1 MSDKN
6 SLPHIPSNVHVINHP
21 LVQHKLTTLR
31 HKDTSTMEFR
41 SLTAEIGL
49 LLAYE
54 ATRDLALKPVQ
65 VETPLEQTEG
75 QILAGR
81 KTCIISI
88 LRAGNG
94 LLQGVLQLLPA
105 AKVGYVGMERDEQTH
120 RPRAYYCKLPKA
132 MQERTTLVVDPML
145 ATGFSA
151 IESIRQAKALGA
163 KDIRFLCLLASP
175 EGIQAMHEALP
186 EVAIYTAAIDRQLD
200 ENAYIRPGLGDA
212 GDRLYGT
219 L

>member
-1 MSDKN
+1 M
-6 SLPHIPSNVHVINHP
+6 VHEIRHP
-21 LVQHKLTTLR
+21 LVQHKLSTLR
-31 HKDTSTMEFR
+31 KKETTTMEFR
-41 SLTAEIGL
+41 AVTAELGV

-54 ATRDLALKPVQ
+54 ATRDLALREVTI
-65 VETPLEQTEG
+65 ETPMETTTGMELS
-75 QILAGR
+75 GR

-94 LLQGVLQLLPA
+94 LLDGVLQLLPA
-105 AKVGYVGMERDEQTH
+105 AKVGYVGMERDEKTH

-132 MQERTTLVVDPML
+132 MNERVTLVVDPML

-151 IESIRQAKALGA
+151 IESIRQIKELGA
-163 KDIRFLCLLASP
+163 KDIRFICLLAAP
-175 EGIQAMHEALP
+175 EGIAALSAAHP
-186 EVAIYTAAIDRQLD
+186 DVPIYTASVDRELD
-200 ENAYIRPGLGDA
+200 DNAYIRPGLGDA

>member
-1 MSDKN
+1 MD
-6 SLPHIPSNVHVINHP
+6 NVFEVTHP

-31 HKDTSTMEFR
+31 KKNTTTMEFR
-41 SLTAEIGL
+41 AVASEIGL
-49 LLAYE
+49 LLGYE
-54 ATRDLALKPVQ
+54 ATRDLPLQ
-65 VETPLEQTEG
+65 DSEIETPLEAMTAKELYG
-75 QILAGR
+75 K

-94 LLQGVLQLLPA
+94 LLDGVLKLLPA

-132 MQERTTLVVDPML
+132 MDERVTLVVDPML

-151 IESIRQAKALGA
+151 IESIHKVKALGA
-163 KDIRFLCLLASP
+163 KDIRFICILAAP
-175 EGIQAMHEALP
+175 EGIDALREAHP
-186 EVAIYTAAIDRQLD
+186 DVPIYTASIDRELD
-200 ENAYIRPGLGDA
+200 DHAYIRPGLGDA

>member
-1 MSDKN
+1 MTAEKVQIIS
-6 SLPHIPSNVHVINHP
+6 HP

-31 HKDTSTMEFR
+31 QKETSTMEFR
-41 SLTAEIGL
+41 DIASEIGL

-54 ATRDLALKPVQ
+54 ALRDLPLQDKAI
-65 VETPLEQTEG
+65 ETPLEAMVAKE
-75 QILAGR
+75 LYGR

-94 LLQGVLQLLPA
+94 LLDGVLKLLPA
-105 AKVGYVGMERDEQTH
+105 AKVGYIGMERDEETH

-132 MQERTTLVVDPML
+132 MDERVTLVVDPML

-151 IESIRQAKALGA
+151 IESIQKVKELGG
-163 KDIRFLCLLASP
+163 KDIRFICLLAAP
-175 EGIQAMHEALP
+175 EGVKAMQESHP
-186 EVAIYTAAIDRQLD
+186 DVPIYTAAVDRELD
-200 ENAYIRPGLGDA
+200 VKAYIRPGLGDA

>member
-1 MSDKN
+1 MAE
-6 SLPHIPSNVHVINHP
+6 NVFQIQHP
-21 LVQHKLTTLR
+21 LVQHKLSVLR
-31 HKDTSTMEFR
+31 RKETSTMVFR
-41 SLTAEIGL
+41 TTAAEIGL
-49 LLAYE
+49 MLGYE
-54 ATRDLALKPVQ
+54 ATRDLPVESIEI
-65 VETPLEQTEG
+65 ETPLEKTTAQEL
-75 QILAGR
+75 QGR
-81 KTCIISI
+81 KTCIVSI

-94 LLQGVLQLLPA
+94 LLDGVLQLLPA

-132 MQERTTLVVDPML
+132 LDERVTLVVDPML

-151 IESIRQAKALGA
+151 IESISKIKTLGA
-163 KDIRFLCLLASP
+163 KDIRFLCLVAAP
-175 EGIQAMHEALP
+175 EGLAALQSAHP
-186 EVAIYTAAIDRQLD
+186 EVPIYTAAIDRGLD

>member
-1 MSDKN
+1 MD
-6 SLPHIPSNVHVINHP
+6 NVYEINHP

-31 HKDTSTMEFR
+31 KKQTSTMEFR
-41 SLTAEIGL
+41 AVASEIGL
-49 LLAYE
+49 LLGYE
-54 ATRDLALKPVQ
+54 ATRDLPLKDSEI
-65 VETPLEQTEG
+65 ETPLETVVAKELFG
-75 QILAGR
+75 K

-94 LLQGVLQLLPA
+94 LLDGVLKLLPA
-105 AKVGYVGMERDEQTH
+105 AKVGYVGMERDEETH

-132 MQERTTLVVDPML
+132 MDERITLVVDPML

-151 IESIRQAKALGA
+151 IESIHKVKELGA
-163 KDIRFLCLLASP
+163 KDIRFLCILAAP
-175 EGIQAMHEALP
+175 EGIKALRKAHP
-186 EVAIYTAAIDRQLD
+186 DVPIYTGSIDRELD

>member
-1 MSDKN
+1 MRENK
-6 SLPHIPSNVHVINHP
+6 PFPENVHVINHP

-31 HKDTSTMEFR
+31 NKHTSTMEFR
-41 SLTAEIGL
+41 SIAAEIGL
-49 LLAYE
+49 ILAYE
-54 ATRDLALKPVQ
+54 ATRDLALQSVSI
-65 VETPLEQTEG
+65 ETPLELTEG
-75 QILAGR
+75 QVLAGR

-105 AKVGYVGMERDEQTH
+105 AKVGYVGMERDEETH

-151 IESIRQAKALGA
+151 IESIRQAKSLGA
-163 KDIRFLCLLASP
+163 QDVRFLCLLATP
-175 EGIQAMHEALP
+175 EGIAAMHEALP
-186 EVAIYTAAIDRQLD
+186 EVPIYTAAIDRGLD

>member
-1 MSDKN
+1 M
-6 SLPHIPSNVHVINHP
+6 VHEIRHP
-21 LVQHKLTTLR
+21 LVQHKLSTLR
-31 HKDTSTMEFR
+31 KKETTTMEFR
-41 SLTAEIGL
+41 AVTAELGV

-54 ATRDLALKPVQ
+54 ATRDLALQEVTI
-65 VETPLEQTEG
+65 ETPMETTTGME
-75 QILAGR
+75 LAGR

-94 LLQGVLQLLPA
+94 LLDGVLQLLPA
-105 AKVGYVGMERDEQTH
+105 AKVGYVGMERDEKTH

-132 MQERTTLVVDPML
+132 MNERVTLVVDPML

-151 IESIRQAKALGA
+151 IESIRQIKELGA
-163 KDIRFLCLLASP
+163 KDIRFICLLAAP
-175 EGIQAMHEALP
+175 EGIAALSAAHP
-186 EVAIYTAAIDRQLD
+186 DVPIYTASVDRELD
-200 ENAYIRPGLGDA
+200 DNAYIRPGLGDA

>member
-1 MSDKN
+1 MSDN
-6 SLPHIPSNVHVINHP
+6 RQFPQNVHVINHP

-31 HKDTSTMEFR
+31 NKHTSTMEFR
-41 SLTAEIGL
+41 GIAAEIGL
-49 LLAYE
+49 ILAYE
-54 ATRDLALKPVQ
+54 ATRDLALQTVSI
-65 VETPLEQTEG
+65 ETPLEVTEG
-75 QILAGR
+75 KVLTGR

-105 AKVGYVGMERDEQTH
+105 AKVGYVGMERDEETH

-151 IESIRQAKALGA
+151 IESIRQAKSLGA
-163 KDIRFLCLLASP
+163 QDVRFLCLLATP
-175 EGIQAMHEALP
+175 EGIAAMHEALP
-186 EVAIYTAAIDRQLD
+186 EVAIYTAAIDRGLD

>member
-1 MSDKN
+1 MRENK
-6 SLPHIPSNVHVINHP
+6 PFPENVHVINHP

-31 HKDTSTMEFR
+31 NKHTSTMEFR
-41 SLTAEIGL
+41 SIAAEIGL
-49 LLAYE
+49 ILAYE
-54 ATRDLALKPVQ
+54 ATRDLALQSVSI
-65 VETPLEQTEG
+65 ETPLEVTEG
-75 QILAGR
+75 QVLAGR

-105 AKVGYVGMERDEQTH
+105 AKVGYVGMERDEETH

-151 IESIRQAKALGA
+151 IESIRQASALGGQEV
-163 KDIRFLCLLASP
+163 RFVGLLARP
-175 EGIQAMHEALP
+175 EGIAAMHEALP
-186 EVAIYTAAIDRQLD
+186 EVPIYTAAIDRGLD

>member
-1 MSDKN
+1 M
-6 SLPHIPSNVHVINHP
+6 VHEIAHP

-31 HKDTSTMEFR
+31 KKETSTMEFR
-41 SLTAEIGL
+41 AVTAEIGL

-54 ATRDLALKPVQ
+54 ATRDLPLRPCAI
-65 VETPLEQTEG
+65 ETPMESMTAKELS
-75 QILAGR
+75 GR

-94 LLQGVLQLLPA
+94 LLDGVLQLLPA

-132 MQERTTLVVDPML
+132 MEERVALVVDPML

-151 IESIRQAKALGA
+151 IESIKKIKELGA
-163 KDIRFLCLLASP
+163 KDIRFICLLAAP
-175 EGIQAMHEALP
+175 EGLKALNEAHP
-186 EVAIYTAAIDRQLD
+186 DVPVYTASVDRELD
-200 ENAYIRPGLGDA
+200 EKAYIRPGLGDA

>member
-1 MSDKN
+1 MSDDIYLI
-6 SLPHIPSNVHVINHP
+6 SHP

-31 HKDTSTMEFR
+31 KKETTTMEFR
-41 SLTAEIGL
+41 AVASEIGT

-54 ATRDLALKPVQ
+54 ATRDLPLQ
-65 VETPLEQTEG
+65 EISIETPLEKMAGKE
-75 QILAGR
+75 LAGR

-94 LLQGVLQLLPA
+94 LLDGVLKLLPA
-105 AKVGYVGMERDEQTH
+105 AKVGFVGMERNETTH

-132 MQERTTLVVDPML
+132 MDERVTLVVDPML

-151 IESIRQAKALGA
+151 IESIRQVKKLGA
-163 KDIRFLCLLASP
+163 KDIRFLCLLAAP
-175 EGIQAMHEALP
+175 EGIEAMRREHP
-186 EVAIYTAAIDRQLD
+186 DVPIFTAAIDRQLN
-200 ENAYIRPGLGDA
+200 ENAYILPGLGDA

>member
-1 MSDKN
+1 MRENK
-6 SLPHIPSNVHVINHP
+6 PFPENVHVINHP

-31 HKDTSTMEFR
+31 NKHTSTMEFR
-41 SLTAEIGL
+41 SIAAEIGL
-49 LLAYE
+49 ILAYE
-54 ATRDLALKPVQ
+54 ATRDLALQSVSI
-65 VETPLEQTEG
+65 ETPLELTEG
-75 QILAGR
+75 QVLAGR

-105 AKVGYVGMERDEQTH
+105 AKVGYVGMERDEETH

-151 IESIRQAKALGA
+151 IESIRQAKSLGA
-163 KDIRFLCLLASP
+163 QDVRFLCLLATP
-175 EGIQAMHEALP
+175 EGIAAMHEALP
-186 EVAIYTAAIDRQLD
+186 EVPIYTAAIDRGLD

-219 L
+219 

>member
-1 MSDKN
+1 MRENK
-6 SLPHIPSNVHVINHP
+6 PFPENVHVINHP

-31 HKDTSTMEFR
+31 NKHTSTMEFR
-41 SLTAEIGL
+41 SIAAEIGL
-49 LLAYE
+49 ILAYE
-54 ATRDLALKPVQ
+54 ATRDLALQSVSI
-65 VETPLEQTEG
+65 ETPLEVTEG
-75 QILAGR
+75 QVLAGR

-94 LLQGVLQLLPA
+94 LLQGVLQLLPT
-105 AKVGYVGMERDEQTH
+105 AKVGYVGMERDEETH

-151 IESIRQAKALGA
+151 IESIRQAKSLGA
-163 KDIRFLCLLASP
+163 QDVRFLCLLATP
-175 EGIQAMHEALP
+175 EGIAAMHEALP
-186 EVAIYTAAIDRQLD
+186 EVPIYTAAIDRGLD

>member
-1 MSDKN
+1 MRENK
-6 SLPHIPSNVHVINHP
+6 PFPENVHAINHP

-31 HKDTSTMEFR
+31 NKHTSTMEFR
-41 SLTAEIGL
+41 SIAAEIGL
-49 LLAYE
+49 ILAYE
-54 ATRDLALKPVQ
+54 ATRDLALQSVSI
-65 VETPLEQTEG
+65 ETPLEVTEG
-75 QILAGR
+75 QVLAGR

-105 AKVGYVGMERDEQTH
+105 AKVGYVGMERDEETH

-151 IESIRQAKALGA
+151 IESIRQAKSLGA
-163 KDIRFLCLLASP
+163 QDVRFLCLLATP
-175 EGIQAMHEALP
+175 EGIAAMHEALP
-186 EVAIYTAAIDRQLD
+186 EVPIYTAAIDRGLD

>member
-1 MSDKN
+1 MI
-6 SLPHIPSNVHVINHP
+6 HEIRHP

-31 HKDTSTMEFR
+31 KKETPTMEFR
-41 SLTAEIGL
+41 AVTAELGV

-54 ATRDLALKPVQ
+54 ATRDLQLRPCHI
-65 VETPLEQTEG
+65 ETPLERMTGME
-75 QILAGR
+75 LSGR

-94 LLQGVLQLLPA
+94 LLDGVLQLLPA
-105 AKVGYVGMERDEQTH
+105 AKVGYVGMERDEETH

-132 MQERTTLVVDPML
+132 MDERVTLVVDPML

-151 IESIRQAKALGA
+151 IESIHKIKALGA
-163 KDIRFLCLLASP
+163 KDIRFICLLAAP
-175 EGIQAMHEALP
+175 EGIAALTGAHP
-186 EVAIYTAAIDRQLD
+186 DVPIYTASVDRELD
-200 ENAYIRPGLGDA
+200 DKAYIRPGLGDA

>member
-1 MSDKN
+1 MD
-6 SLPHIPSNVHVINHP
+6 NVFEISHP

-31 HKDTSTMEFR
+31 KKNTTTMEFR
-41 SLTAEIGL
+41 AVASEIGL
-49 LLAYE
+49 LLGYE
-54 ATRDLALKPVQ
+54 ATRDLPLKDSEI
-65 VETPLEQTEG
+65 ETPLEKMQAKELYG
-75 QILAGR
+75 K

-94 LLQGVLQLLPA
+94 LLDGVLKLLPA
-105 AKVGYVGMERDEQTH
+105 AKVGYVGMERDEETH

-132 MQERTTLVVDPML
+132 MDERITLVVDPML

-151 IESIRQAKALGA
+151 IESIHKVKELGA
-163 KDIRFLCLLASP
+163 KDIRFICILAAP
-175 EGIQAMHEALP
+175 EGIAALREAHP
-186 EVAIYTAAIDRQLD
+186 DVPIYTASVDRELD
-200 ENAYIRPGLGDA
+200 EKAYIRPGLGDA

>member
-1 MSDKN
+1 MVNEIS
-6 SLPHIPSNVHVINHP
+6 HP

-31 HKDTSTMEFR
+31 KKDTTTMEFR
-41 SLTAEIGL
+41 AVTAEIGL
-49 LLAYE
+49 LLGYE
-54 ATRDLALKPVQ
+54 ATRDLALRPCQ
-65 VETPLEQTEG
+65 IETPLESTTGME
-75 QILAGR
+75 LAGR

-94 LLQGVLQLLPA
+94 LLDGVLQLLPA
-105 AKVGYVGMERDEQTH
+105 AKVGYVGMERDEKTH

-132 MQERTTLVVDPML
+132 MDQRVTLVVDPML

-151 IESIRQAKALGA
+151 IESIRKIKLLGA
-163 KDIRFLCLLASP
+163 KDIRFLCLLAAP
-175 EGIQAMHEALP
+175 EGLAALREAHP
-186 EVAIYTAAIDRQLD
+186 DVPIYTASIDRELD

>member
-1 MSDKN
+1 MEPK
-6 SLPHIPSNVHVINHP
+6 VYEINHP

-31 HKDTSTMEFR
+31 RKETHTMEFR
-41 SLTAEIGL
+41 TITREIGL

-54 ATRDLALKPVQ
+54 ATRDFPLQ
-65 VETPLEQTEG
+65 DCEIETPLEKMRSKELQG
-75 QILAGR
+75 K

-94 LLQGVLQLLPA
+94 LLDGVLELLPA
-105 AKVGYVGMERDEQTH
+105 AKVGYIGMERDEVTH
-120 RPRAYYCKLPKA
+120 KPRAYYCKLPKA
-132 MQERTTLVVDPML
+132 MDERITLVVDPML

-151 IESIRQAKALGA
+151 IESIYKVKALGA
-163 KDIRFLCLLASP
+163 IDIRFLCLLSAP
-175 EGIQAMHEALP
+175 EGLKAMREHHP
-186 EVAIYTAAIDRQLD
+186 DVPIFTAAIDRELD

>member
-1 MSDKN
+1 MSDDIHLI
-6 SLPHIPSNVHVINHP
+6 SHP

-31 HKDTSTMEFR
+31 KKETTTMEFR
-41 SLTAEIGL
+41 AVASEIGT

-54 ATRDLALKPVQ
+54 ATRDLPLQ
-65 VETPLEQTEG
+65 EISIETPLEKMTGKE
-75 QILAGR
+75 LAGR

-94 LLQGVLQLLPA
+94 LLDGVLKLLPA
-105 AKVGYVGMERDEQTH
+105 AKVGFVGMERNETTH

-132 MQERTTLVVDPML
+132 MDERVTLVVDPML

-151 IESIRQAKALGA
+151 IESIRQVKKLGA
-163 KDIRFLCLLASP
+163 KDIRFLCLLAAP
-175 EGIQAMHEALP
+175 EGI
-186 EVAIYTAAIDRQLD
+186 EVMRREHPDVPIFTAAIDRQLN
-200 ENAYIRPGLGDA
+200 ENAYILPGLGDA

>member
-1 MSDKN
+1 M
-6 SLPHIPSNVHVINHP
+6 LHEIRHP

-31 HKDTSTMEFR
+31 KKDTTTMEFR
-41 SLTAEIGL
+41 AVTAEVGV

-54 ATRDLALKPVQ
+54 ATRDLPLQPCRI
-65 VETPLEQTEG
+65 ETPLEAMTAME
-75 QILAGR
+75 LAGR

-94 LLQGVLQLLPA
+94 LLDGVLQLLPA
-105 AKVGYVGMERDEQTH
+105 AKVGYVGMERDEETH

-132 MQERTTLVVDPML
+132 MDERVALVVDPML

-151 IESIRQAKALGA
+151 IESIHKIKSLGA
-163 KDIRFLCLLASP
+163 KDIRFICLLAAP
-175 EGIQAMHEALP
+175 EGIAALTAAHP
-186 EVAIYTAAIDRQLD
+186 DVPIYTASVDRALD

>member
-1 MSDKN
+1 MD
-6 SLPHIPSNVHVINHP
+6 NVYEINHP

-31 HKDTSTMEFR
+31 RKDTTTMEFR
-41 SLTAEIGL
+41 AVASEIGL
-49 LLAYE
+49 LLGYE
-54 ATRDLALKPVQ
+54 ATHDLPLQ
-65 VETPLEQTEG
+65 ECQIETPLESMTAKELFG
-75 QILAGR
+75 K

-94 LLQGVLQLLPA
+94 LLDGVLKLLPA

-132 MQERTTLVVDPML
+132 MDERVTLVVDPML

-151 IESIRQAKALGA
+151 IESIRKVKELGA
-163 KDIRFLCLLASP
+163 KDIRFLCLLAAP
-175 EGIQAMHEALP
+175 EGLEALRQAHP
-186 EVAIYTAAIDRQLD
+186 DVPIYTAAVDRELD
-200 ENAYIRPGLGDA
+200 DNAYIRPGLGDA

>member
-1 MSDKN
+1 MRENK
-6 SLPHIPSNVHVINHP
+6 PFPENVHVINHP

-31 HKDTSTMEFR
+31 NKRTSTMEFR
-41 SLTAEIGL
+41 SIAAEIGL
-49 LLAYE
+49 ILAYE
-54 ATRDLALKPVQ
+54 ATRDLALQSVSI
-65 VETPLEQTEG
+65 ETPLELTEG
-75 QILAGR
+75 QVLAGR

-105 AKVGYVGMERDEQTH
+105 AKVGYVGMERDEETH

-151 IESIRQAKALGA
+151 IESIRQAKSLGA
-163 KDIRFLCLLASP
+163 QDVRFLCLLATP
-175 EGIQAMHEALP
+175 EGIAAMHEALP
-186 EVAIYTAAIDRQLD
+186 EVPIYTAAIDRGLD

>member
-1 MSDKN
+1 M
-6 SLPHIPSNVHVINHP
+6 VHEIRHP

-31 HKDTSTMEFR
+31 KKETSTMEFR
-41 SLTAEIGL
+41 AVTAELGV

-54 ATRDLALKPVQ
+54 ATRDLPLQACSI
-65 VETPLEQTEG
+65 ETPMEAMQAQE
-75 QILAGR
+75 LAGR
-81 KTCIISI
+81 KICIISI

-94 LLQGVLQLLPA
+94 LLDGVLQLLPA
-105 AKVGYVGMERDEQTH
+105 AKVGYVGMERDEETH

-132 MQERTTLVVDPML
+132 MDERVALVVDPML

-151 IESIRQAKALGA
+151 IESIHQIKALGA
-163 KDIRFLCLLASP
+163 KDIRFICLLAAP
-175 EGIQAMHEALP
+175 EGLAALTAAHP
-186 EVAIYTAAIDRQLD
+186 DVPVYTASVDRGLD
-200 ENAYIRPGLGDA
+200 DKAYIRPGLGDA

>member
-1 MSDKN
+1 MSN
-6 SLPHIPSNVHVINHP
+6 IHVISHP

-31 HKDTSTMEFR
+31 KKQTTTMEFR
-41 SLTAEIGL
+41 AVASEIGL
-49 LLAYE
+49 LLGYE
-54 ATRDLALKPVQ
+54 ATRDLPLQALEI
-65 VETPLEQTEG
+65 ETPLEKMQAQE
-75 QILAGR
+75 LYGR

-94 LLQGVLQLLPA
+94 LLDGVLKLLPA

-120 RPRAYYCKLPKA
+120 RPKAYYCKLPKA
-132 MQERTTLVVDPML
+132 MDERHTLVVDPML

-151 IESIRQAKALGA
+151 IESIHKVKALGA
-163 KDIRFLCLLASP
+163 KDIRFICLLAAP
-175 EGIQAMHEALP
+175 EGIEALAQAHP
-186 EVAIYTAAIDRQLD
+186 DVPVYTAAIDRELD
-200 ENAYIRPGLGDA
+200 DKAYIRPGLGDA

>member
-1 MSDKN
+1 MLEKVFE
-6 SLPHIPSNVHVINHP
+6 IQHP
-21 LVQHKLTTLR
+21 LLQHKLTTLR
-31 HKDTSTMEFR
+31 RKETTTLEFR
-41 SLTAEIGL
+41 AVTAEIGA

-54 ATRDLALKPVQ
+54 ATRDLPLSMIEI
-65 VETPLEQTEG
+65 ETPLERMQSPVLKG
-75 QILAGR
+75 K

-94 LLQGVLQLLPA
+94 LLDGVLQLLPA
-105 AKVGYVGMERDEQTH
+105 AKVGYVGMERDEKTH
-120 RPRAYYCKLPKA
+120 KARAYYCKLPKMMA
-132 MQERTTLVVDPML
+132 ERITLVVDPML

-151 IESIRQAKALGA
+151 IESISKIKALGG
-163 KDIRFLCLLASP
+163 KDVRFLCVLASP
-175 EGIQAMHEALP
+175 EGIKALNAAHP
-186 EVAIYTAAIDRQLD
+186 DVPIFTAKIDERLD